1 MSRLQLS
8 LIVLLSLLLLT
19 PVVLADGNETAVS
32 STPVS
37 FQTTP
42 TDDTTPTE
50 GESPVLEGISA
61 IFATLGVYIVTM
73 FTMAIGTEILVDIL
87 KGVIGRPFGLKT
99 RPNTRKAIADYK
111 AFLPGKLDDLGIS
124 AEAKRRLERQVDDLE
139 KLLEPAFTAEA
150 VTYHLR
156 QKEFSAALTAVGADG
171 IGADL
176 IDQAKAATKGQLQE
190 LIDSIDTTT
199 TLGKTIQV
207 VLKKGDILQ
216 KAERKID
223 RLGQKAAQITPEQI
237 YAATSELVSGEI
249 AEGITAWTRA
259 YFNSLQAE
267 SYETAKSIYE
277 NKLQPQIRA
286 FGLSDKLQQQ
296 IEGQFDRFLNS
307 LHTYRGTDI
316 YIDSLNQLL
325 TDLENQRNQVQ
336 SGIAALVERIINWFK
351 ELLRR
356 TRLQHPWLSPT
367 NISIR
372 INDSSEAAS
381 KLLTLEHLE
390 KEQEKQRIRR
400 LRFLSVLLGTIIA
413 YFLQI
418 DSADL
423 LHDLLPS
430 NATFLYITLISQES
444 AFFSWVT
451 NTLRIP
457 TFDLTAGIV
466 LTGLAVSAGSTFWHD
481 QLGRLQSVKKSVT
494 AAEQALRPLIIQAQ
508 QRADNE

>member
-1 MSRLQLS
+1 MSRLHIS
-8 LIVLLSLLLLT
+8 LLVLLSLLLLT
-19 PVVLADGNETAVS
+19 PIVFADGVNPSGNKTAVS
-32 STPVS
+32 Y
-37 FQTTP
+37 QTTP

-50 GESPVLEGISA
+50 VDSPVLDGINA

-73 FTMAIGTEILVDIL
+73 FTMAIGTEIVVDIL
-87 KGVIGRPFGLKT
+87 KGIIGKPFGLKS
-99 RPNTRKAIADYK
+99 RPNTRKAIAEYK

-124 AEAKRRLERQVDDLE
+124 AEAKRRLEKQVEDLE
-139 KLLEPAFTAEA
+139 KLLEPAFMAEA

-156 QKEFSAALTAVGADG
+156 EKEFSEALTAVGADG
-171 IGADL
+171 IGTDL
-176 IDQAKAATKGQLQE
+176 IDQAKEATKGQLQE
-190 LIDSIDTTT
+190 LIDSIDTTS

-207 VLKKGDILQ
+207 TFKKGNILQ
-216 KAERKID
+216 KVERKID
-223 RLGQKAAQITPEQI
+223 RLGRKAAQITPEQI

-249 AEGITAWTRA
+249 AAGVTAWTRA
-259 YFNSLQAE
+259 YFNGLQAE

-307 LHTYRGTDI
+307 LQTYRSTDI

-336 SGIAALVERIINWFK
+336 SGAAALVERIINWFK

-356 TRLQHPWLSPT
+356 TRLQHPMLSPT
-367 NISIR
+367 NVSIR
-372 INDSSEAAS
+372 INDSSEAAT

-390 KEQEKQRIRR
+390 KEQEKQRVRR

-430 NATFLYITLISQES
+430 NAAFFYVTLISQES
-444 AFFSWVT
+444 AFFSWIT
-451 NTLRIP
+451 NTLGIP

-508 QRADNE
+508 QRTDGE